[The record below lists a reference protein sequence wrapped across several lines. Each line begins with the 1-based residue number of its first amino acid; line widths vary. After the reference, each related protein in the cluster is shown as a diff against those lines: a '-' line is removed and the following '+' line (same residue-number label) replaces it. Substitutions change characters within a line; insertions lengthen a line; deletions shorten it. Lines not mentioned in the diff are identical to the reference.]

1 MNRKEADPTSNF
13 CKRPGARVR
22 RFGGGWWRTGIL
34 MVCGAAMSLCGCKM
48 LPRGS
53 SNEQLLASRRMSLQG
68 TDALQRG
75 HWEEAESLFA
85 GAVKKCG
92 VDERAHAGY
101 AEALWQRGAFEP
113 AIREMEKATQLA
125 DGNQQLLVR
134 LGEMRFAR
142 GDKDGAVNCAQRVLD
157 RDRECCAAW
166 ALHGQCLRAQ
176 GKIEDALNSYHRAL
190 RGQAHSPEVQLAVAE
205 IYCESNRPQRALS
218 TLETLA
224 DGYGPGNAPPRV
236 LQLQGVVQ
244 TQLKRYEDAVQSLVA
259 AAEKA
264 PSVELL
270 KQLST
275 AQQLAGDTLGARKT
289 VAEAL
294 RLAPND
300 DGLRQQLAQLESGTP
315 RMASMSGDRM
325 PN

>member
-1 MNRKEADPTSNF
+1 
-13 CKRPGARVR
+13 
-22 RFGGGWWRTGIL
+22 
-34 MVCGAAMSLCGCKM
+34 MVCGAVMTLSGCKM

-53 SNEQLLASRRMSLQG
+53 SNEQMLASRRMSLQG

-85 GAVKKCG
+85 GAVKRCA

-142 GDKDGAVNCAQRVLD
+142 GDEDGAVNCAQRALD

-176 GKIEDALNSYHRAL
+176 GKLEDALHSYHRAL
-190 RGQAHSPEVQLAVAE
+190 RSKSHSPDVQLAVAE
-205 IYCESNRPQRALS
+205 IYCETNRPQRALS

-224 DGYGPGNAPPRV
+224 DGYGPGNTPARV
-236 LQLQGVVQ
+236 LQLQGLVQ
-244 TQLKRYEDAVQSLVA
+244 TQLKRYDDAVQSLVA
-259 AAEKA
+259 ASQLE
-264 PSVELL
+264 PTVELL
-270 KQLST
+270 KHLSH

-300 DGLRQQLAQLESGTP
+300 DTLRQQLAQLESGTP
-315 RMASMSGDRM
+315 RMASAGSERR

>member
-1 MNRKEADPTSNF
+1 M
-13 CKRPGARVR
+13 GL
-22 RFGGGWWRTGIL
+22 L
-34 MVCGAAMSLCGCKM
+34 MVCGAVMTLSGCKM

-85 GAVKKCG
+85 GAVKRCA

-125 DGNQQLLVR
+125 EGNQQLLVR
-134 LGEMRFAR
+134 LGEMRLAR
-142 GDKDGAVNCAQRVLD
+142 GDKDGAVNCAQRALD
-157 RDRECCAAW
+157 RDRECFAAW
-166 ALHGQCLRAQ
+166 ALHAQCLRAQ
-176 GKIEDALNSYHRAL
+176 GKLEDALHSYHRAL
-190 RGQAHSPEVQLAVAE
+190 RGQGHSPEVQLAVAE
-205 IYCESNRPQRALS
+205 IYCETNRPQRALS

-224 DGYGPGNAPPRV
+224 DGYGPGNTPPRV

-244 TQLKRYEDAVQSLVA
+244 TQLKRYDDAVQSLIA
-259 AAEKA
+259 AAQRE
-264 PSVELL
+264 PSVDLL
-270 KQLST
+270 KQLSL

-289 VAEAL
+289 VSEAL
-294 RLAPND
+294 RLAPD
-300 DGLRQQLAQLESGTP
+300 DDTLRQQLAQLESGTP
-315 RMASMSGDRM
+315 RMAAMAGDRM

>member
-1 MNRKEADPTSNF
+1 MNRKEADPTSTYS
-13 CKRPGARVR
+13 KRPSALVGRCGR
-22 RFGGGWWRTGIL
+22 EGWRAGIL
-34 MVCGAAMSLCGCKM
+34 MVCGAAMTLCGCKM

-85 GAVKKCG
+85 GAVKRCA

-125 DGNQQLLVR
+125 EGNQQLLVR

-142 GDKDGAVNCAQRVLD
+142 GDKDGAVNCAQRALD
-157 RDRECCAAW
+157 RDRECFAAW
-166 ALHGQCLRAQ
+166 ALNAQCLRAQ
-176 GKIEDALNSYHRAL
+176 GKLDDALQSYHRAL
-190 RGQAHSPEVQLAVAE
+190 RGQTQSPDVQLAVAE
-205 IYCESNRPQRALS
+205 IYSEKNQPQRALS
-218 TLETLA
+218 TLESLA
-224 DGYGPGNAPPRV
+224 DGLGPGNTPARV
-236 LQLQGVVQ
+236 LQLQGIVQ
-244 TQLKRYEDAVQSLVA
+244 TQLKRYDDAVKSLVA
-259 AAEKA
+259 AVERE
-264 PSVELL
+264 PSVDSL
-270 KQLST
+270 KHLSQ
-275 AQQLAGDTLGARKT
+275 AQQLAGDTQGARKT

-294 RLAPND
+294 RLAPHD
-300 DGLRQQLAQLESGTP
+300 DSLRQQLAQLESGTP
-315 RMASMSGDRM
+315 RMASMAGDRL

>member
-1 MNRKEADPTSNF
+1 MNRKEADPTATVA
-13 CKRPGARVR
+13 KRFHAVACRCCR
-22 RFGGGWWRTGIL
+22 EGWRAGIL
-34 MVCGAAMSLCGCKM
+34 MVCGAAMTLSGCKM

-75 HWEEAESLFA
+75 HWEEAEALFA
-85 GAVKKCG
+85 NAVKRCA

-113 AIREMEKATQLA
+113 AIREMEKAAQLA
-125 DGNQQLLVR
+125 EGNQQLLVR

-142 GDKDGAVNCAQRVLD
+142 GDKDGAVNCAQRALD
-157 RDRECCAAW
+157 RDRECFAAW
-166 ALHGQCLRAQ
+166 ALHAQCLRAQ
-176 GKIEDALNSYHRAL
+176 GKLEDALNSYHRAL

-205 IYCESNRPQRALS
+205 IYCDTNRPQRALS
-218 TLETLA
+218 TLATLA
-224 DGYGPGNAPPRV
+224 DGYGPGNTPARV
-236 LQLQGVVQ
+236 FQLQGIVQ
-244 TQLKRYEDAVQSLVA
+244 TQLKRYDDAVQSLVA
-259 AAEKA
+259 AAERA
-264 PSVELL
+264 PSVEVL
-270 KQLST
+270 KQLSV

-300 DGLRQQLAQLESGTP
+300 DSLRQQLAQLESGTP
-315 RMASMSGDRM
+315 RMASTGSDRM